1 MIVIAREERCL
12 VAEEKQF
19 EKKVREFLNSLPV
32 QWHFKVFGNA
42 FQESGIPD
50 LLGCLSGRL
59 VALEV
64 KSSKGKPSE
73 LQIYKIDLIN
83 KAGGYATVVS
93 PKNWEEVKSKLIKI
107 SEGEWF
113 E

>member
-1 MIVIAREERCL
+1 MEVCV

-19 EKKVREFLNSLPV
+19 EKKVREFLKSLPK

-50 LLGCLSGRL
+50 LVGCINGRL
-59 VALEV
+59 IGLEV

-73 LQIYKIDLIN
+73 LQLYKIKLIN

-93 PKNWEEVKSKLIKI
+93 PKNWEEVQSKLIKI
-107 SEGEWF
+107 SQGEWI

>member
-1 MIVIAREERCL
+1 MGIYGGMR
-12 VAEEKQF
+12 VAAEKQF
-19 EKKVREFLNSLPV
+19 EKQVREFLKSLPN

-50 LLGCLSGRL
+50 LVGCINGRL
-59 VALEV
+59 VALEI
-64 KSSKGKPSE
+64 KSTRGKASE
-73 LQIYKIDLIN
+73 LQLYKIDLIN

-107 SEGEWF
+107 SQGEWI

>member
-1 MIVIAREERCL
+1 M
-12 VAEEKQF
+12 AEEKVF
-19 EKKVREFLNSLPV
+19 EKKVREFLKTLAK

-50 LLGCLSGRL
+50 IVGCINGRL
-59 VALEV
+59 IGLEI
-64 KSSKGKPSE
+64 KSSRGKASE
-73 LQIYKIDLIN
+73 LQLYKIDLIN

-93 PKNWEEVKSKLIKI
+93 SKNWEEVKNKLVRI
-107 SEGEWF
+107 SEGEWI

>member
-1 MIVIAREERCL
+1 M
-12 VAEEKQF
+12 AEEKLF
-19 EKKVREFLNSLPV
+19 EKKVREFLKSLTK

-50 LLGCLSGRL
+50 LVGCINGRL
-59 VALEV
+59 VGLEV
-64 KSSKGKPSE
+64 KSSRGKASE
-73 LQIYKIDLIN
+73 LQRYKIDLIN

-93 PKNWEEVKSKLIKI
+93 PKNWEEVKRKLIKI
-107 SEGEWF
+107 SEGEWI